1 MLTGKNAL
9 VTGASRESEEPL
21 RWSWQNA
28 EHLLW

>member
-9 VTGASRESEEPL
+9 VTGESEEPL